1 MRIFMA
7 AYFCAGIGYV
17 VSATFIVAIIDRLPG
32 LAGRGTLVFLAIG
45 LAAAPSCILWDLVAR
60 RIGDVNALL
69 LAAVLQVG
77 GILLP
82 LAVGGLAAALTG
94 ALLFGGTVMGLV
106 SLVLTMAGRY
116 YPTRPA
122 KMMGK
127 MTLSYGVAQIAG
139 PALTAWLAARLGGYD
154 SGLYLAAAA
163 MMLGVLLRLL
173 LKAVEKRERERA
185 RQAALLAPCTAG

>member
-1 MRIFMA
+1 
-7 AYFCAGIGYV
+7 V

-163 MMLGVLLRLL
+163 MMLGIVLLLL

-185 RQAALLAPCTAG
+185 QQAALLATCTAG